1 MMAGMRGDLECMV
14 AIKEIKEILA
24 LCQKKKK
31 NQQYSFSTLTS
42 LLRQTSYSWLTINAH
57 QRKA

>member
-1 MMAGMRGDLECMV
+1 MRGDLECMV

-31 NQQYSFSTLTS
+31 KINSTALA
-42 LLRQTSYSWLTINAH
+42 L
-57 QRKA
+57 

>member
-31 NQQYSFSTLTS
+31 KKSTVQL
-42 LLRQTSYSWLTINAH
+42 
-57 QRKA
+57 